1 LAREGVKLLT
11 LPASFVAVSVLTSVA
26 VQVEQVRLITL
37 DPGHFHAA
45 LVQKT
50 MYPQVSPIVHVY
62 APEGEDLTAHLKRLT
77 DFNSRDD
84 HPTHWEEQVHAGPDF
99 LERLIREKPGN
110 VVVIAGNNTNK
121 TRYLEQCI
129 GAGLNVLA
137 DKPMAIN
144 PDGFERLRQ
153 TFVEARKRK
162 VLLYDIM
169 TERYEVTTIL
179 QRELSR
185 MHDVFGKM
193 ETGSADRPAVEME
206 SVHYFFKEVAGKPLI
221 RSGWFFDVR
230 QEGEAI
236 PDVGSHL
243 IDLVQWECF
252 PEQPLDWRSD
262 IRVQSAR
269 RWPTA
274 LTLAQFR
281 QATGLDHFPDF
292 FKAEITPDGKLN
304 VFGNGEVNY
313 TVRGV
318 HAKVT
323 ARWEFEPAP
332 GEKDS
337 HYSLL
342 RGTRASLL
350 ILQGP
355 EQKYLPTLYVARE
368 SNHPAGAFEKQ
379 LNSAVTKLALRYPG
393 IEVRPAGS
401 RWEVFV
407 PERYRV
413 GHEAHFAQVTEN
425 FLSYLASGKLPA
437 WEEPNMVSKYFTTT
451 EAFRL
456 SHGGRAR

>member
-1 LAREGVKLLT
+1 
-11 LPASFVAVSVLTSVA
+11 
-26 VQVEQVRLITL
+26 
-37 DPGHFHAA
+37 
-45 LVQKT
+45 
-50 MYPQVSPIVHVY
+50 
-62 APEGEDLTAHLKRLT
+62 
-77 DFNSRDD
+77 
-84 HPTHWEEQVHAGPDF
+84 
-99 LERLIREKPGN
+99 
-110 VVVIAGNNTNK
+110 VIAGNNTNK
-121 TRYLEQCI
+121 THYLEQCI

-144 PDGFERLRQ
+144 PDGFELLRQ
-153 TFVEARKRK
+153 AFVEARKRK

-179 QRELSR
+179 QREISR